1 MITFG
6 IDLGTANSTIALFD
20 GHTPQLIPN
29 SYNETI
35 IPSKVILLKDGR
47 FFCGRDAA
55 MHAERFEAHN
65 FTIGSVKRQL
75 HDCSGIIFEGKRYY
89 PQIISAMVLAQLKK
103 QAEEYLKMRVD
114 EAVVC
119 IPCNFGVMQR
129 YATLEAAEM
138 AGIKVIRMLNEATA
152 AALAFIYLNK
162 TQTEQKEFI
171 FDLGAGT
178 LDLSLINY
186 GEGVVEVECTEGDEF
201 LGGDDFDDI
210 IIKYIV
216 DETKKT
222 QGFDPIDDQPGEW
235 HHIAKLRIKEAAE
248 KAKIE
253 LSSQPTTRIYIPC
266 IRNILGKIQNIDL
279 EISAEIFSSLSKE
292 LIDKIM
298 LTIDQVIERSS
309 RNIISERVET
319 KLIKRTVDERKIID
333 KILLKKPKLKEVIE
347 NVFSRVPFSLETKF
361 VFTGGGSKV
370 KFVKE
375 AIQDRY
381 KNKNIKFINRSK
393 DLVALGAAVYA
404 GMIRGG
410 IKDWLLLD
418 CTARSIGLELLG
430 GVFEKIIPKN
440 TTLPYKKS
448 QTFTTTVDDQQYIHI
463 SVYEGEKP
471 MASDNRKIIDLEFG
485 PLPKAKKGI
494 PQVEVTFN
502 LDADNFLRVE
512 AVDLAGTCRE
522 LKNINTSS
530 PYTKLNPE
538 LKEKIAGM
546 LDRWVCKN
554 KA

>member
-1 MITFG
+1 MLTFG

-20 GHTPQLIPN
+20 GHAPQLIPN

-35 IPSKVILLKDGR
+35 IPSKVILLKDGK

-55 MHAERFEAHN
+55 SHAERFEAHN

-89 PQIISAMVLAQLKK
+89 PQIILAMILAQLKK
-103 QAEEYLKMRVD
+103 QAEEYLKMKVD
-114 EAVVC
+114 EAVIC

-129 YATLEAAEM
+129 YAALEAAEM
-138 AGIKVIRMLNEATA
+138 AGIKVLRMLNEATA

-162 TQTEQKEFI
+162 TQGEHKEFI

-186 GEGVVEVECTEGDEF
+186 GEKVVEVECTEGDEF
-201 LGGDDFDDI
+201 LGGDDFDDR

-216 DETKKT
+216 EETKKT

-253 LSSQPTTRIYIPC
+253 LSSQPTARIYIPY
-266 IRNILGKIQNIDL
+266 IRNILGKTQNIDL

-292 LIDKIM
+292 LVDKIM
-298 LTIDQVIERSS
+298 LITDQVIERNS
-309 RNIISERVET
+309 RNISYERVEI
-319 KLIKRTVDERKIID
+319 KQIKRTIDERKIID

-347 NVFSRVPFSLETKF
+347 NVASKIPFNLETKF
-361 VFTGGGSKV
+361 VFTGGGSKIR
-370 KFVKE
+370 FVKE
-375 AIQDRY
+375 AIQNKY
-381 KNKNIKFINRSK
+381 KDGNISFINREK
-393 DLVALGAAVYA
+393 DLVALGAAIYA
-404 GMIRGG
+404 GIIKGEV
-410 IKDWLLLD
+410 KDWLLLD
-418 CTARSIGLELLG
+418 CTARSIGLELMG
-430 GVFEKIIPKN
+430 GILEKIIPKN
-440 TTLPYKKS
+440 TILPYKKT
-448 QTFTTTVDDQQYIHI
+448 QTFTTTVDDQQYIRV
-463 SVYEGEKP
+463 SVYEGERP

-494 PQVEVTFN
+494 PQIEVTFD
-502 LDADNFLRVE
+502 LDAANFLRIS
-512 AVDLAGTCRE
+512 AVDLSGTCRE

-538 LKEKIAGM
+538 LKEKITGM
-546 LDRWVCKN
+546 IDRWVYKK